1 MLRSSARRTVL
12 AALLVAAAAAP
23 ATAGA
28 AVDPLTLVSGPS
40 PFAAGCEGAPQTG
53 TVYRN
58 AEVEPWVDVNL
69 ADANNLVGNWQQ
81 DRWSNGGAS
90 GNLSAYS
97 LNGGTSWTIPP
108 ISAAPDTGQAK
119 FSRCTGGN
127 AANGGDFE
135 RATDPWVSFSPNGV
149 AHQVALSINDS
160 NFANA
165 VLTSR
170 SFDKGANWEDPVVVK
185 FDDRANFFNDKE
197 TLTADPTDS
206 RFVYVT
212 WQRIVAPS
220 DNASARAGVRAA
232 AFRSLAWF
240 ARSDD
245 NGASYDVVK
254 PILNP
259 GNKAQTIGNQ
269 IVVLP
274 NGDLVMLFNLIRNV
288 GSNQNRGFTAAVMRS
303 TDKGDTWSAP
313 IEIDRMITDGVTDP
327 ADGHAVRTGDLIPQ
341 IAVDDN
347 SGALYVVWQD
357 DRFTGEEQI
366 AFSRSTNGG
375 RTWSATR
382 RISTVGGVNQAFTAT
397 AQGRVERDGR
407 RPVLRLPLRQSG
419 HHAAAHHRHV
429 AAAVHERRCEL
440 DRRADR
446 DHVVRHDDRARR
458 ARLLRRRLRGSRLR
472 RRRAEAGVQAVPGP
486 RQQRQ
491 PGQPHRRVRHH
502 RVDQRTL
509 GRVTSRRPPG
519 RRDVHA
525 LSRQPHPH
533 APCTTGENAEL
544 AGSVARRAGV

>member
-1 MLRSSARRTVL
+1 MQPARGR
-12 AALLVAAAAAP
+12 P
-23 ATAGA
+23 R
-28 AVDPLTLVSGPS
+28 PGPV
-40 PFAAGCEGAPQTG
+40 F
-53 TVYRN
+53 RN

-108 ISAAPDTGQAK
+108 ISSAPDTGQAK

-149 AHQVALSINDS
+149 AHQVALWINDS
-160 NFANA
+160 NVANA
-165 VLTSR
+165 VLDVALVRQGRELGGPGGGQVRRPGELLQRQGDAHRGSDRLASSSTSPGSASWR
-170 SFDKGANWEDPVVVK
+170 PA
-185 FDDRANFFNDKE
+185 
-197 TLTADPTDS
+197 S
-206 RFVYVT
+206 R
-212 WQRIVAPS
+212 
-220 DNASARAGVRAA
+220 ASARAGERAA
-232 AFRSLAWF
+232 AFRSIAWF

-254 PILNP
+254 PILDP

-288 GSNQNRGFTAAVMRS
+288 GANRNRGFTAAVMRS

-313 IEIDRMITDGVTDP
+313 IAIDRMITDGVTDP
-327 ADGHAVRTGDLIPQ
+327 ADGHEVRTGDLIPQ
-341 IAVDDN
+341 IAVDDS

-366 AFSRSTNGG
+366 AFSRSDG
-375 RTWSATR
+375 RRTDLVGHAPHQHGR
-382 RISTVGGVNQAFTAT
+382 RRQPGLHPDRAGW
-397 AQGRVERDGR
+397 RRRHGR

-429 AAAVHERRCEL
+429 AAALPNGGAEL
-440 DRRADR
+440 DGGADR
-446 DHVVRHDDRARR
+446 RTTSFDMTTGPGR
-458 ARLLRRRLRGSRLR
+458 ARLLRGRLRGSRLR
-472 RRRAEAGVQAVPGP
+472 RRRAEAGLQAVPGP

-491 PGQPHRRVRHH
+491 PRQPHRRVRHH
-502 RVDQRTL
+502 RVDAPVN
-509 GRVTSRRPPG
+509 GG
-519 RRDVHA
+519 NAA
-525 LSRQPHPH
+525 L
-533 APCTTGENAEL
+533 
-544 AGSVARRAGV
+544 V

>member
-1 MLRSSARRTVL
+1 MLAASARRTLL
-12 AALLVAAAAAP
+12 AALLVAAATAP
-23 ATAGA
+23 ATASA

-90 GNLSAYS
+90 GNLSGYS

-108 ISAAPDTGQAK
+108 ISSAPDTGQAK
-119 FSRCTGGN
+119 FSRCTGGT

-149 AHQVALSINDS
+149 AQQVALSINDS
-160 NFANA
+160 NVANA

-185 FDDRANFFNDKE
+185 FDDQANFFNDKE
-197 TLTADPTDS
+197 TITADPTDS

-220 DNASARAGVRAA
+220 LNASARAGERAA
-232 AFRSLAWF
+232 AFRSIAWF

-254 PILNP
+254 PVFNP
-259 GNKAQTIGNQ
+259 GNFAQTIGNQ

-288 GSNQNRGFTAAVMRS
+288 GAPANRGFTAAVMRS
-303 TDKGDTWSAP
+303 TDKGDTWSGP
-313 IEIDRMITDGVTDP
+313 IRIDRMITDGVTDP

-341 IAVDDN
+341 IAVNDEQRRPVRGVAGR
-347 SGALYVVWQD
+347 SLHGRGA
-357 DRFTGEEQI
+357 DRVLAVHRRRADLVGHAPHQH
-366 AFSRSTNGG
+366 G
-375 RTWSATR
+375 RWR
-382 RISTVGGVNQAFTAT
+382 QPGLHRH

-407 RPVLRLPLRQSG
+407 RPVLRLPL
-419 HHAAAHHRHV
+419 
-429 AAAVHERRCEL
+429 
-440 DRRADR
+440 
-446 DHVVRHDDRARR
+446 
-458 ARLLRRRLRGSRLR
+458 
-472 RRRAEAGVQAVPGP
+472 
-486 RQQRQ
+486 
-491 PGQPHRRVRHH
+491 
-502 RVDQRTL
+502 
-509 GRVTSRRPPG
+509 
-519 RRDVHA
+519 
-525 LSRQPHPH
+525 
-533 APCTTGENAEL
+533 
-544 AGSVARRAGV
+544 

>member
-1 MLRSSARRTVL
+1 MLRAVTTGL
-12 AALLVAAAAAP
+12 AAVLTAAVIAP
-23 ATAGA
+23 ATATA

-53 TVYRN
+53 TVFRN

-69 ADANNLVGNWQQ
+69 ADNDNLVGDWQQ
-81 DRWSNGGAS
+81 DRWSNGGSS

-108 ISAAPDTGQAK
+108 ISSAPDTGQAK

-149 AHQVALSINDS
+149 AHQVALGINDS
-160 NFANA
+160 NVANA

-170 SFDKGANWEDPVVVK
+170 SSDKGANWEDPVVVK

-206 RFVYVT
+206 DFVYVT
-212 WQRIVAPS
+212 WQRIVAPNE
-220 DNASARAGVRAA
+220 NASARAGERAA
-232 AFRSLAWF
+232 AFRSIAWF

-288 GSNQNRGFTAAVMRS
+288 GANRNRGFTAAVMRS

-313 IEIDRMITDGVTDP
+313 ILIDRMLTDGVRDP
-327 ADGHAVRTGDLIPQ
+327 ADGHDVRTGDLIPQ
-341 IAVDDN
+341 IAVDDD
-347 SGALYVVWQD
+347 SGNLYVVWQD
-357 DRFTGEEQI
+357 DRFTGQEQI
-366 AFSRSTNGG
+366 AFSSSTDGG
-375 RTWSATR
+375 LTWSDTQ
-382 RISTVGGVNQAFTAT
+382 RISTVGGVNQAFTPTVRVADDGTVAVQHYDFRMDDPAT
-397 AQGRVERDGR
+397 T
-407 RPVLRLPLRQSG
+407 PPLTTD
-419 HHAAAHHRHV
+419 V
-429 AAAVHERRCEL
+429 W
-440 DRRADR
+440 
-446 DHVVRHDDRARR
+446 
-458 ARLLRRRLRGSRLR
+458 LLRSDDGGDSWTEERVGNASFDMTTAPDALGYFVGDYAGLDFAGGGLRPGFKPFHV
-472 RRRAEAGVQAVPGP
+472 RANSG
-486 RQQRQ
+486 
-491 PGQPHRRVRHH
+491 
-502 RVDQRTL
+502 TL
-509 GRVTSRRPPG
+509 GNRT
-519 RRDVHA
+519 DVFA
-525 LSRQPHPH
+525 
-533 APCTTGENAEL
+533 TTASTG
-544 AGSVARRAGV
+544 GP

>member
-1 MLRSSARRTVL
+1 MLRASARRTVF
-12 AALLVAAAAAP
+12 AAMLVTAAAAP
-23 ATAGA
+23 ATATA

-53 TVYRN
+53 TVFRN

-69 ADANNLVGNWQQ
+69 TDPNNLVGNWQQ

-97 LNGGTSWTIPP
+97 LDGGTSWTIPP
-108 ISAAPDTGQAK
+108 ISSASDTGQAK

-185 FDDRANFFNDKE
+185 FDNQANFFNDKE

-206 RFVYVT
+206 DLVYVT

-220 DNASARAGVRAA
+220 ENASARAGVRAA

-245 NGASYDVVK
+245 GGASYDVVK

-274 NGDLVMLFNLIRNV
+274 NGDLVMVFNLIRNV
-288 GSNQNRGFTAAVMRS
+288 GSNRNRGFTVAVMRS

-313 IEIDRMITDGVTDP
+313 IVVDRLLTDGVRDP
-327 ADGHAVRTGDLIPQ
+327 ADGHDVRTGDIIPQ
-341 IAVDDN
+341 IAVDDEN
-347 SGALYVVWQD
+347 GNLYAVWQD
-357 DRFTGEEQI
+357 DRFTGQEQI
-366 AFSRSTNGG
+366 AFSRSTDGG
-375 RTWSATR
+375 RTWSAAQ
-382 RISTVGGVNQAFTAT
+382 RISTVGGVNQAFTPT
-397 AQGRVERDGR
+397 VRVADDGTVAVQYYDFR
-407 RPVLRLPLRQSG
+407 VDDPTTTPPLTT
-419 HHAAAHHRHV
+419 
-429 AAAVHERRCEL
+429 
-440 DRRADR
+440 DTW
-446 DHVVRHDDRARR
+446 
-458 ARLLRRRLRGSRLR
+458 LLRSTNGGTSWTEERIGTSSFDMTTAPDALGYFVGDYAGLDFAGGGLRPGFKPFQV
-472 RRRAEAGVQAVPGP
+472 RANSGNLANRTDVFATTASTGGP
-486 RQQRQ
+486 
-491 PGQPHRRVRHH
+491 
-502 RVDQRTL
+502 
-509 GRVTSRRPPG
+509 
-519 RRDVHA
+519 
-525 LSRQPHPH
+525 
-533 APCTTGENAEL
+533 
-544 AGSVARRAGV
+544 